1 MRAVRTYAF
10 LLLVGALYI
19 AASASA
25 DEQAQF
31 DFANGL
37 FARGFNEEAAAEYR
51 NYLQQYPEG
60 AHRPESF
67 YRLGEAEFALGRHA
81 AALEA
86 FDQFLAAFPQHALAV
101 TVQGRKGVAL
111 YQLGKLDEA
120 VAVLGP
126 AAAAEGA
133 GPEVRGGALYY
144 LGKAHFDAKR
154 IPEASAAFR
163 TLIETQPDS
172 PYTPLGRYQ
181 LAFVFLGENN
191 LEQAAV
197 TFSELASSPAASEE
211 LRREA
216 RFRAAEAY
224 DKLGWYDAA
233 AGAYDQLQK
242 EFPNTDHADRALFGH
257 AWSLYHAAKYD
268 DAVAVARKLIGAKP
282 DAPQAAGLQYLVGNC
297 LQQTG
302 KSAEALAEFQ
312 QVQQKYAQSEYA
324 ARAQYKEG
332 YLRFTA
338 GETEPARGLL
348 EAFLSRALGT
358 GLEADAR
365 HLLGMIAFGAGQFE
379 PALAFFQH
387 SIETQPAGAYRTD
400 SAYQAAQALMELQR
414 YADARERFVAFTTEY
429 PQDARLST
437 ALTRAGDAAFELKDF
452 AGAEALYAQA
462 IEKSSGEARGE
473 ALYRLAVARHNAGR
487 PAESVQAFD
496 QLLAEFP
503 ESPRAAEAHL
513 RAGQYWLATGA
524 EPLKAIPHFEA
535 ALTAAPEGPLAGE
548 LTKGL
553 ALARY
558 EAKDLDGAAQTF
570 VKLIRQ
576 WPQVTLNETT
586 YAWTGQYLFDKQ
598 LWADAAVVL
607 QALLDHVPEYLD
619 RPRVAL
625 KVAECSERAEQVDEA
640 FVKYEALVAAAPE
653 SPIAAE
659 ARFRQAGILEKKGE
673 TDRAVEMYL
682 AAAESVASGDVG
694 ARARFRLGEIRAG
707 QGQFS
712 EAAKHYM
719 RVAILYLH
727 PQLGPEALW
736 RAGECFDKGGERD
749 QAVKTYQEVLKEYPD
764 SEQAAKA
771 KARLAE
777 LSA

>member
-1 MRAVRTYAF
+1 MRTVRTMALF
-10 LLLVGALYI
+10 LLGAMCI
-19 AASASA
+19 AAPAFA

-51 NYLQQYPEG
+51 SYLQQYPQG
-60 AHRPESF
+60 AQRPEAL
-67 YRLGEAEFALGRHA
+67 YRLGESEFALGKHA

-126 AAAAEGA
+126 AAGA
-133 GPEVRGGALYY
+133 DSASAEVRGGALYY

-163 TLIETQPDS
+163 TLVETLPDS

-181 LAFVFLGENN
+181 LAYVYLSENN

-197 TFSELASSPAASEE
+197 TFSELASSAAANEE
-211 LRREA
+211 LRRES

-233 AGAYDQLQK
+233 ARAYDQLQK
-242 EFPNTDHADRALFGH
+242 EFPNTEHADRALFGH

-268 DAVAVARKLIGAKP
+268 EAVTVARTLIGAKP
-282 DAPQAAGLQYLVGNC
+282 DSPQAAGLQYLAGNC

-302 KSAEALAEFQ
+302 KLPEALVEFQ
-312 QVQQKYAQSEYA
+312 QVQQKYPESVYA

-332 YLRFTA
+332 YLRYTA
-338 GETEPARGLL
+338 GEAEPARALL
-348 EAFLSRALGT
+348 DAFLARKLNT
-358 GLEADAR
+358 GLEADA
-365 HLLGMIAFGAGQFE
+365 HYLLGMIAQRAGQHE
-379 PALAFFQH
+379 AALALFDQ
-387 SIETQPAGAYRTD
+387 SNQIQPAGTYRAD
-400 SAYQAAQALMELQR
+400 AVYQAAQSLMELK
-414 YADARERFVAFTTEY
+414 RFVEAGDGFLIFTAEY
-429 PQDARLST
+429 PQDPRASL
-437 ALTRAGDAAFELKDF
+437 ALTRVGDAAFELKDF
-452 AGAEALYAQA
+452 PGAEKFYAQA
-462 IEKSSGEARGE
+462 IEKSTGDARSE

-487 PAESVQAFD
+487 AAESVQAFD

-503 ESPRAAEAHL
+503 AGPRSTDAHL

-535 ALTAAPEGPLAGE
+535 ALTAAPEGTLAGE

-576 WPQVTLNETT
+576 WPQVALNETT
-586 YAWTGQYLFDKQ
+586 YAWTGQYLFDNQ
-598 LWADAAVVL
+598 VWADAAVVL
-607 QALLDHVPEYLD
+607 QALLDHVPEYPD

-625 KVAECSERAEQVDEA
+625 KVAECAERAEQVDDA
-640 FVKYEALVAAAPE
+640 YAKYEALVIAAPE
-653 SPIAAE
+653 SPVAAE

-673 TDRAVEMYL
+673 TDRAVEMYT

-694 ARARFRLGEIRAG
+694 ARARFRLGEVRAA
-707 QGQFS
+707 QGQFA
-712 EAAKHYM
+712 EAAKQYM

-727 PQLGPEALW
+727 PQLGPEALL
-736 RAGECFDKGGERD
+736 RAGQCFEQGGERE
-749 QAVKTYQEVLKEYPD
+749 QAVKTYQEVMKDYPE
-764 SEQAAKA
+764 SEQAVKA
-771 KARLAE
+771 KERLAE

>member
-1 MRAVRTYAF
+1 MRAVRTFAV
-10 LLLVGALYI
+10 LLLGVLCATMP
-19 AASASA
+19 AAA

-51 NYLQQYPEG
+51 SYLKQYPEG
-60 AHRPESF
+60 AHRPESL
-67 YRLGEAEFALGRHA
+67 YRLGEAEFALGKHKE
-81 AALEA
+81 ALEA

-111 YQLGKLDEA
+111 YLLGKLDNA
-120 VAVLGP
+120 VAALGP
-126 AAAAEGA
+126 VASAEGA
-133 GPEVRGGALYY
+133 SAEVRGGALYY
-144 LGKAHFDAKR
+144 LGKAHFDAKQV
-154 IPEASAAFR
+154 PEASAAFR
-163 TLIETQPDS
+163 TLIETQSDS
-172 PYTPLGRYQ
+172 PYTPLAQYQ
-181 LAFVFLGENN
+181 LAFLFLGENN
-191 LEQAAV
+191 IEQAAI
-197 TFSELASSPAASEE
+197 TFSELASNAAANEE

-242 EFPNTDHADRALFGH
+242 EFPNTEHADRALFGH
-257 AWSLYHAAKYD
+257 AWSLYHAKKYD

-282 DAPQAAGLQYLVGNC
+282 DSPQAAGLRYLVGNC

-302 KSAEALAEFQ
+302 KAPEALAEFQ
-312 QVQQKYAQSEYA
+312 QVQEKYPKSEYA

-332 YLRFTA
+332 YLRYTA
-338 GETEPARGLL
+338 GETEPAKGLL
-348 EAFLSRALGT
+348 EAFLARELST

-365 HLLGMIAFGAGQFE
+365 YLLGMIAFGAAQHE
-379 PALAFFQH
+379 PAFGLFQQALD
-387 SIETQPAGAYRTD
+387 TQPAGAYRTD
-400 SAYQAAQALMELQR
+400 AAYQAAQSLMELKR
-414 YADARERFVAFTTEY
+414 FEEARDRFVAFTTDFPEE
-429 PQDARLST
+429 ARVST

-462 IEKSSGEARGE
+462 IEKSTGDARGE

-487 PAESVQAFD
+487 AAESVQAFD

-503 ESPRAAEAHL
+503 EGPRAIEAHL

-535 ALTAAPEGPLAGE
+535 ALKAAPEGPLAGE

-558 EAKDLDGAAQTF
+558 ESKDLDGAAQTF

-576 WPQVTLNETT
+576 WPTVKLNETT

-598 LWADAAVVL
+598 AWADAGVVL
-607 QALLDHVPEYLD
+607 QALLDNVPEYPE

-625 KVAECSERAEQVDEA
+625 KVAECAERAEQLDDA
-640 FVKYEALVAAAPE
+640 FAKYEALVAAAPD
-653 SPIAAE
+653 SPVAAE

-694 ARARFRLGEIRAG
+694 ARARFRLGEMRAA

-712 EAAKHYM
+712 DAAKQYM

-727 PQLGPEALW
+727 PELGPEALW
-736 RAGECFDKGGERD
+736 RAGECFEQGGEKD
-749 QAVKTYQEVLKEYPD
+749 QAVKTYQELMKEYPE
-764 SEQAAKA
+764 SEQAGKA

-777 LSA
+777 LAA

>member
-1 MRAVRTYAF
+1 MRAVRTIAVF
-10 LLLVGALYI
+10 LLGWLCI
-19 AASASA
+19 AAPARA

-37 FARGFNEEAAAEYR
+37 FARGFNEEAVAEYR
-51 NYLQQYPEG
+51 NYLQQYPQG
-60 AHRPESF
+60 AQRPEAF
-67 YRLGEAEFALGRHA
+67 YRLGEAEFALGKHA
-81 AALEA
+81 EALKA
-86 FDQFLAAFPQHALAV
+86 FDDFLAAFPQHALAA

-133 GPEVRGGALYY
+133 SLEVRSGALYY

-154 IPEASAAFR
+154 VPEASAAFR
-163 TLIETQPDS
+163 TLVETQPDS
-172 PYTPLGRYQ
+172 AYTPLGRYQ
-181 LAFVFLGENN
+181 LAFLFLGESN

-197 TFSELASSPAASEE
+197 TFSELASSPAASDE

-242 EFPNTDHADRALFGH
+242 EFPGTEHADRALFGH

-268 DAVAVARKLIGAKP
+268 EAVAVARKLIAAKP
-282 DAPQAAGLQYLVGNC
+282 DSPQAAGLQYLVGNC
-297 LQQTG
+297 LQQSGTT
-302 KSAEALAEFQ
+302 AEALAEFQ
-312 QVQQKYAQSEYA
+312 QVRQKYAESEYA
-324 ARAQYKEG
+324 ARAQYKEA
-332 YLRFTA
+332 YLRYTG
-338 GETEPARGLL
+338 GETEAARGLL
-348 EAFLSRALGT
+348 DAFLARKLNT

-365 HLLGMIAFGAGQFE
+365 YLLGMIAFGAAEFE
-379 PALAFFQH
+379 PALALFQQ
-387 SIETQPAGAYRTD
+387 SIETQPAGTYRTD
-400 SAYQAAQALMELQR
+400 AAFQVAQTLMELKR
-414 YADARERFVAFTTEY
+414 FAEARDRFVAFTTDFA
-429 PQDARLST
+429 QDAREST
-437 ALTRAGDAAFELKDF
+437 VLARAGDAAFELKDF

-462 IEKSSGEARGE
+462 IEKSSGDARGE

-487 PAESVQAFD
+487 AAESVQAFD

-503 ESPRAAEAHL
+503 TGPRSSEAHL

-598 LWADAAVVL
+598 VWADAAVVL
-607 QALLDHVPEYLD
+607 QALLDHVPEYPD

-625 KVAECSERAEQVDEA
+625 KVAECAERAEQVDDA
-640 FVKYEALVAAAPE
+640 FAKYEALVIAGPE

-673 TDRAVEMYL
+673 TDRAVAMYL

-694 ARARFRLGEIRAG
+694 ARSRFRLGEIRAG
-707 QGQFS
+707 QEQYA

-727 PQLGPEALW
+727 PQLGAEALW
-736 RAGECFDKGGERD
+736 RAGECFEKGGERD
-749 QAVKTYQEVLKEYPD
+749 QAVKTYQEVVKEYPE
-764 SEQAAKA
+764 SEQATKA
-771 KARLAE
+771 KARLSE
-777 LSA
+777 LAP

>member
-1 MRAVRTYAF
+1 MRTVRTFAIF
-10 LLLVGALYI
+10 LLWTACAV
-19 AASASA
+19 SAFA

-51 NYLQQYPEG
+51 NYLQQYPQG
-60 AHRPESF
+60 AQRPEAL
-67 YRLGEAEFALGRHA
+67 YRLGESEFALGKHA

-111 YQLGKLDEA
+111 YQLGKLDDA

-126 AAAAEGA
+126 VAGAEAAT
-133 GPEVRGGALYY
+133 PEVRGGALYY

-197 TFSELASSPAASEE
+197 TFSELASSPGANEE

-233 AGAYDQLQK
+233 AGAYDTLQK
-242 EFPNTDHADRALFGH
+242 EFPNTEHADRALYGH

-268 DAVAVARKLIGAKP
+268 EAVTVARKLIGAKP
-282 DAPQAAGLQYLVGNC
+282 DSPQAAGLRYLVGNC

-302 KSAEALAEFQ
+302 KAPEALVEFQ
-312 QVQQKYAQSEYA
+312 EVQKKYPDSEYA

-332 YLRFTA
+332 YLRYTA
-338 GETEPARGLL
+338 DETEPARGLL
-348 EAFLSRALGT
+348 DAFLARKLNT

-365 HLLGMIAFGAGQFE
+365 HLLGMISFEAGQFE
-379 PALAFFQH
+379 PALALFQQ
-387 SIETQPAGAYRTD
+387 SLETQPAGAYKTD
-400 SAYQAAQALMELQR
+400 SAYQVAQSFMELQR
-414 YADARERFVAFTTEY
+414 FAEARDRFVAFTAEY
-429 PQDARLST
+429 AQDPRVST

-452 AGAEALYAQA
+452 ANAEALYAQA
-462 IEKSSGEARGE
+462 IEKSIGEARGE
-473 ALYRLAVARHNAGR
+473 ALYRLAIARHNAGR
-487 PAESVQAFD
+487 AAESVQAFD

-503 ESPRAAEAHL
+503 QGPRSAEAHL

-535 ALTAAPEGPLAGE
+535 ALNAAPDGPLAGE

-558 EAKDLDGAAQTF
+558 DAKDLDGAAQTF

-607 QALLDHVPEYLD
+607 QALLDHVPEYPD
-619 RPRVAL
+619 RPRVAF
-625 KVAECSERAEQVDEA
+625 KVAECAERAEQVDDA
-640 FVKYEALVAAAPE
+640 FAKYGALVAAAPD
-653 SPIAAE
+653 SPVAAE
-659 ARFRQAGILEKKGE
+659 ARFRQAGILEKKGD
-673 TDRAVEMYL
+673 TAKAVEMYL

-694 ARARFRLGEIRAG
+694 ARARFRLGEISAE
-707 QGQFS
+707 QGQFAD
-712 EAAKHYM
+712 AAKHYM

-727 PQLGPEALW
+727 PQLGAEALW
-736 RAGECFDKGGERD
+736 RAGECFEKGGERD
-749 QAVKTYQEVLKEYPD
+749 QAVKTYQEVVKEYPD
-764 SEQAAKA
+764 TEQATKAKA
-771 KARLAE
+771 KLAE
-777 LSA
+777 LAA